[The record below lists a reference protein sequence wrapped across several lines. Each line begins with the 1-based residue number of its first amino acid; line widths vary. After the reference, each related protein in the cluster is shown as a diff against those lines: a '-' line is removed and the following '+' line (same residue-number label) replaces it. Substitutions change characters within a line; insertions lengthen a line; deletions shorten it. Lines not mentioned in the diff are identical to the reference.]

1 MTEKENTQFVTITL
15 EEYKT
20 LLLKEQPKDNL
31 KVVLNAL
38 YQLLCDHV
46 KYAEKSTYYGA
57 NYIGDNMKFY
67 NSDFDNSNLESD
79 FVTFFRALKYVDTNA
94 YMELWNKIQTEQR
107 KKEEAKAKAD
117 QMNKA
122 KEIRKE
128 AEEGC

>member
-1 MTEKENTQFVTITL
+1 MAERENTQFVTITL

-31 KVVLNAL
+31 KVVLNTL
-38 YQLLCDHV
+38 YQLLCERV
-46 KYAEKSTYYGA
+46 EYSNSNSYYSD
-57 NYIGDNMKFY
+57 YIGDNMKF
-67 NSDFDNSNLESD
+67 NDSDMESS

-107 KKEEAKAKAD
+107 KKQEAEAKAE
-117 QMNKA
+117 QMNKE

-128 AEEGC
+128 AEQC

>member
-20 LLLKEQPKDNL
+20 LLLKQQPKDNL
-31 KVVLNAL
+31 KVVLNTL

-46 KYAEKSTYYGA
+46 KYAEKNNYYGD
-57 NYIGDNMKFY
+57 YIDDNMM
-67 NSDFDNSNLESD
+67 FDDKNLESD
-79 FVTFFRALKYVDTNA
+79 FITFFKSLKYVDTNA

>member
-1 MTEKENTQFVTITL
+1 MVEKENTQFVTITL

-31 KVVLNAL
+31 KVVLNIL
-38 YQLLCDHV
+38 YQLLCEHV
-46 KYAEKSTYYGA
+46 KYEREGSYYDD
-57 NYIGDNMKFY
+57 YIGDNMKF
-67 NSDFDNSNLESD
+67 DDSNLESD
-79 FVTFFRALKYVDTNA
+79 FVTFFKALKYVDTNA

-107 KKEEAKAKAD
+107 KKEEAKAKAE
-117 QMNKA
+117 QMIKA

>member
-1 MTEKENTQFVTITL
+1 MTYKENTQFVTITL

-31 KVVLNAL
+31 KVVLNTL
-38 YQLLCDHV
+38 YQLLCEHV
-46 KYAEKSTYYGA
+46 KYAEKNTYYED
-57 NYIGDNMKFY
+57 YIGDNMKF
-67 NSDFDNSNLESD
+67 DDSNLESD

-94 YMELWNKIQTEQR
+94 YMELWDKIQTEQR
-107 KKEEAKAKAD
+107 KKEEAKAKAE

-128 AEEGC
+128 AEQC

>member
-1 MTEKENTQFVTITL
+1 MAERENTQFVTITL

-31 KVVLNAL
+31 KVVLNTL
-38 YQLLCDHV
+38 YQLLCERV
-46 KYAEKSTYYGA
+46 EYSNSNSYYSD
-57 NYIGDNMKFY
+57 YIGDNMKF
-67 NSDFDNSNLESD
+67 NNSNMESS

-107 KKEEAKAKAD
+107 KKEEAKAKAE

-128 AEEGC
+128 AEQR

>member
-1 MTEKENTQFVTITL
+1 MTKENTQFVTITL

-31 KVVLNAL
+31 NVVLNTL

-46 KYAEKSTYYGA
+46 EYSSDNSYYSD
-57 NYIGDNMKFY
+57 YIGDNMKF
-67 NSDFDNSNLESD
+67 NDKDMKSS
-79 FVTFFRALKYVDTNA
+79 FVAFFKALKYVDTNA
-94 YMELWNKIQTEQR
+94 YMELWNKIQTEHR
-107 KKEEAKAKAD
+107 KKEEAKAKAE

-128 AEEGC
+128 AEQC

>member
-1 MTEKENTQFVTITL
+1 MAEKENTQFVTITL

-20 LLLKEQPKDNL
+20 LLLKQQPKDDL
-31 KVVLNAL
+31 KVVLNTF
-38 YQLLCDHV
+38 YQCLCEHV
-46 KYAEKSTYYGA
+46 KYVEKNNYYSD
-57 NYIGDNMKFY
+57 YIGDNMRFDD
-67 NSDFDNSNLESD
+67 SDLESN

-107 KKEEAKAKAD
+107 KKEEAKAKAE

>member
-1 MTEKENTQFVTITL
+1 MTERENTQFVTITL

-46 KYAEKSTYYGA
+46 KYAREGSYYGD
-57 NYIGDNMKFY
+57 YIGDNMKF
-67 NSDFDNSNLESD
+67 DDSNLKSD
-79 FVTFFRALKYVDTNA
+79 FVAFFKALKYVDTNA

>member
-1 MTEKENTQFVTITL
+1 MVEKENTQFVTITL

-31 KVVLNAL
+31 KVVLNTL

-46 KYAEKSTYYGA
+46 KYAKEDSYYRD
-57 NYIGDNMKFY
+57 YIGDNMKF
-67 NSDFDNSNLESD
+67 DDSNLESD
-79 FVTFFRALKYVDTNA
+79 FVTFFKALKYVDTNA

-128 AEEGC
+128 AEQC

>member
-1 MTEKENTQFVTITL
+1 MAERENTQFVTITL

-31 KVVLNAL
+31 KVVLNTL
-38 YQLLCDHV
+38 YQLLCERV
-46 KYAEKSTYYGA
+46 EYSNSNSYYSD
-57 NYIGDNMKFY
+57 YIGDNMKF
-67 NSDFDNSNLESD
+67 NNSNMESS

-107 KKEEAKAKAD
+107 KKEEAKAKAE

-128 AEEGC
+128 AEQC

>member
-20 LLLKEQPKDNL
+20 LILKEQPKDNL
-31 KVVLNAL
+31 KVVLNTL
-38 YQLLCDHV
+38 YQLLCEHV
-46 KYAEKSTYYGA
+46 KYAEKNTYYKD
-57 NYIGDNMKFY
+57 YIGDNMKI
-67 NSDFDNSNLESD
+67 DDSNLESD

-107 KKEEAKAKAD
+107 KKEEAKAKAE

-128 AEEGC
+128 VEQC

>member
-1 MTEKENTQFVTITL
+1 MAENTQFVTITL
-15 EEYKT
+15 DEYKT

-31 KVVLNAL
+31 KVVLNIL

-46 KYAEKSTYYGA
+46 EYSHSVNYYSD
-57 NYIGDNMKFY
+57 YIDDNMKF
-67 NSDFDNSNLESD
+67 NDSNLESD
-79 FVTFFRALKYVDTNA
+79 FVTFFKALKYVDTNA

-107 KKEEAKAKAD
+107 KKEEAKAKAE

>member
-1 MTEKENTQFVTITL
+1 MAEKENTQFVTITL

-31 KVVLNAL
+31 KVVLNTL

-46 KYAEKSTYYGA
+46 KYAREGSYYGG
-57 NYIGDNMKFY
+57 YIGDNMKFDD
-67 NSDFDNSNLESD
+67 SGLESD

-107 KKEEAKAKAD
+107 KKEEANAKAD